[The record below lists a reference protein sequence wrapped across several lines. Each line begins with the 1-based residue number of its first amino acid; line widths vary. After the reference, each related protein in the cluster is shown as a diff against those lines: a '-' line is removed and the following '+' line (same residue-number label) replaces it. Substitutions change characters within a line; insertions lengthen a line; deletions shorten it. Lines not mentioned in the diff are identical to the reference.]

1 MANTN
6 VPIPGSPLIF
16 FFFITLGYLIFTLF
30 SIQSAK
36 SIDSIDKA
44 KDGSMLT
51 IIYVCILIIGSYFIN
66 TTVSKA
72 LCSSQAVRWT
82 DILLATLLPWII
94 IFFTLFIVLK
104 IFPGWVTPFSNTVG
118 YLVISILGVETT
130 LTAILN
136 NNTNVNGDLAKA
148 IANITH
154 NKSNFINQIDINKTT
169 FLNFIDELKK
179 VGIIDLNKPED
190 EVTQQGGGP
199 ALDAIGP
206 HMAKGLEIRESAA
219 RQSAAQEAEY
229 KREEEAEAAAARV
242 AAGVAPPASG
252 AAFQKAARGAPAEAK
267 PPGDDNKHI
276 GEHYRTSPGKHRR
289 RDDRTSP
296 GKPRGTHHRKL
307 EQPAPAAVEAYGAAA
322 AAAAAAAEA
331 KPPGDH
337 RKLEQPAPAA
347 RAAEQE
353 AQAKRDE
360 KAQAPPASGAAFD
373 KAARGAPAEAK
384 PPAEAKLPAE
394 AKPPGDDNKH
404 IGEHYRTSPGKH
416 RRRDDRT
423 SPGKHRR
430 RDDRTSPGKPRGTH
444 HRKLEQP
451 APAAVE
457 AYGAAAAAA
466 AAAAETNVGKEV
478 RAQLKPELQGDDSRP
493 PHTILEQGALD
504 KAVAYK
510 PRQAERSTTE
520 LLMPGAPS
528 LLADAGQRDER
539 QRDAAQGKPGQR
551 EAAQGEA
558 GQGEAAEQDN
568 TKPENNP
575 DIQNLYKL
583 LVIKNVIGQLTWYTL
598 AGVLVCSVSY
608 NYIINMS
615 CEKSLEEIT
624 ADLNNAEAESLEY
637 AQESG

>member
-296 GKPRGTHHRKL
+296 GK
-307 EQPAPAAVEAYGAAA
+307 
-322 AAAAAAAEA
+322 
-331 KPPGDH
+331 
-337 RKLEQPAPAA
+337 
-347 RAAEQE
+347 
-353 AQAKRDE
+353 
-360 KAQAPPASGAAFD
+360 
-373 KAARGAPAEAK
+373 
-384 PPAEAKLPAE
+384 
-394 AKPPGDDNKH
+394 
-404 IGEHYRTSPGKH
+404 
-416 RRRDDRT
+416 
-423 SPGKHRR
+423 HRR

>member
-1 MANTN
+1 
-6 VPIPGSPLIF
+6 
-16 FFFITLGYLIFTLF
+16 
-30 SIQSAK
+30 
-36 SIDSIDKA
+36 
-44 KDGSMLT
+44 MLT

-72 LCSSQAVRWT
+72 LCNSQAVRWT

-179 VGIIDLNKPED
+179 VGIIDLNKPEPQD
-190 EVTQQGGGP
+190 EVAIQQQQQQGGGP
-199 ALDAIGP
+199 GEDAIGP
-206 HMAKGLEIRESAA
+206 HMAKGLAIRKTDAQASAA
-219 RQSAAQEAEY
+219 LAAAQEAQY
-229 KREEEAEAAAARV
+229 KIYEKAE
-242 AAGVAPPASG
+242 
-252 AAFQKAARGAPAEAK
+252 
-267 PPGDDNKHI
+267 
-276 GEHYRTSPGKHRR
+276 
-289 RDDRTSP
+289 
-296 GKPRGTHHRKL
+296 
-307 EQPAPAAVEAYGAAA
+307 AAA
-322 AAAAAAAEA
+322 AAAAA
-331 KPPGDH
+331 
-337 RKLEQPAPAA
+337 RV
-347 RAAEQE
+347 
-353 AQAKRDE
+353 
-360 KAQAPPASGAAFD
+360 APPASGVAFQKAAG
-373 KAARGAPAEAK
+373 AARGAAASGADEQHHRHHK
-384 PPAEAKLPAE
+384 
-394 AKPPGDDNKH
+394 GH
-404 IGEHYRTSPGKH
+404 H
-416 RRRDDRT
+416 RRHHGTPDNPIQPL
-423 SPGKHRR
+423 SIPGAPSLLV
-430 RDDRTSPGKPRGTH
+430 DAAQGKPGQREAAHG
-444 HRKLEQP
+444 E
-451 APAAVE
+451 APP
-457 AYGAAAAAA
+457 

-478 RAQLKPELQGDDSRP
+478 RAQLKPELQGDDNNDSRP

-504 KAVAYK
+504 K

-528 LLADAGQRDER
+528 FLADAGQRDEG
-539 QRDAAQGKPGQR
+539 QRDAGQR
-551 EAAQGEA
+551 ETAHGEAAQGEA
-558 GQGEAAEQDN
+558 GQGEPAEQDN
-568 TKPENNP
+568 TKP